1 MITIGWDATQKE
13 REQHRKVMKERAKEL
28 FCPNKK
34 CRFYGKKNQ
43 GNIAFQWKYGKEIS
57 QNLFRCNACKK
68 TFSERHGTP
77 LFNMIT
83 HEEKII
89 QTMQCVVEGNG
100 TRGTAR
106 IMGMGKDTVTK
117 IIRLCG
123 EHCEELHEYFVRNL
137 HIEECQLDEFWS
149 FIKKSKRT
157 SATKNALKAS
167 LVISGR
173 TPRLTQ
179 SRK

>member
-1 MITIGWDATQKE
+1 MIT
-13 REQHRKVMKERAKEL
+13 
-28 FCPNKK
+28 P
-34 CRFYGKKNQ
+34 
-43 GNIAFQWKYGKEIS
+43 
-57 QNLFRCNACKK
+57 
-68 TFSERHGTP
+68 
-77 LFNMIT
+77 
-83 HEEKII
+83 EEKII
-89 QTMQCVVEGNG
+89 QTLQCVVEGNG

-157 SATKNALKAS
+157 SATKNVTKAS
-167 LVISGR
+167 LGMSGR
-173 TPRLTQ
+173 TPPLTQ